1 MEKINTLLMKRIN
14 TPLMKKINIPLMKK
28 TIYPLTKK
36 TIYPVI
42 LLTLLLLVSCKSKKN
57 MVASLPRPVLHTDS
71 IYPDTTNAIAGLFAP
86 DHSILKALAVSKNK
100 KQHTKKK
107 ETDTD
112 ADKSDRMLRGPQITS
127 SSVDVSSVYTGV
139 DRVVKYD
146 FTHRD
151 VPEAFEG
158 FRIAF
163 ISDLHYKSLLKEK
176 GLNDLVRLLIAQ
188 KADVLLM
195 GGDYQEGCE
204 YVEPLFSALARVKTP
219 MGTYGVMGNNDYERC
234 HDDIVNTM
242 KHYGMHPLEHEVD
255 TLRKDGQQIIVAG
268 VCNPFDLKQNG
279 VSPTLALSPN
289 DFVILLVHTP
299 DYVEDVSVANTD
311 IALAGHTHG
320 GQVRVFGYAPI
331 QNSHYGTRFLTGLA
345 YNSTKMPLI
354 VTNGIGTSQMP
365 VRIGAP
371 AEIIMITLHR
381 LKE

>member
-1 MEKINTLLMKRIN
+1 
-14 TPLMKKINIPLMKK
+14 MKKINYLFIIFVLF
-28 TIYPLTKK
+28 LF
-36 TIYPVI
+36 
-42 LLTLLLLVSCKSKKN
+42 VSCKSKKN
-57 MVASLPRPVLHTDS
+57 VVSILPRPVLNVDS
-71 IYPDTTNAIAGLFAP
+71 VRPDSSAAIDGLFAP
-86 DHSILKALAVSKNK
+86 DHSQLADLKVSTK
-100 KQHTKKK
+100 KQKKTAKK
-107 ETDTD
+107 EAATEQEE
-112 ADKSDRMLRGPQITS
+112 RNLVLRGTKITS
-127 SSVDVSSVYTGV
+127 STVNVPATYSGI
-139 DRVVKYD
+139 DRVVEYD

-176 GLNDLVRLLIAQ
+176 GLNNLVDLLIAQ
-188 KADVLLM
+188 KPDVLLM
-195 GGDYQEGCE
+195 GGDYQE
-204 YVEPLFSALARVKTP
+204 
-219 MGTYGVMGNNDYERC
+219 D
-234 HDDIVNTM
+234 
-242 KHYGMHPLEHEVD
+242 EVD
-255 TLRKDGQQIIVAG
+255 TLRKDGQQIILAG
-268 VCNPFDLKQNG
+268 VRNPFDLKQNG